1 MVLSIA
7 VAGKGQHQDA
17 GAKMTHLAPDTTS
30 TIVSKSISK
39 HGGKVTYRGLASFG
53 RNSQGSKANIK
64 CDTLIL
70 DNESTSDTI
79 PYNEILNDNITLE
92 HEATVSKVSEDQLF
106 YLMSRGL
113 RKRKRRK

>member
-1 MVLSIA
+1 MEWVDGNIGSKLTMKYPAVVLKGRGAKGMVLSIA

-53 RNSQGSKANIK
+53 RNSARLQS
-64 CDTLIL
+64 
-70 DNESTSDTI
+70 
-79 PYNEILNDNITLE
+79 E
-92 HEATVSKVSEDQLF
+92 HQMRYA
-106 YLMSRGL
+106 
-113 RKRKRRK
+113 

>member
-30 TIVSKSISK
+30 TIISKSISK

-53 RNSQGSKANIK
+53 RNSARLQ
-64 CDTLIL
+64 
-70 DNESTSDTI
+70 
-79 PYNEILNDNITLE
+79 
-92 HEATVSKVSEDQLF
+92 SEYQMRYVD
-106 YLMSRGL
+106 YG
-113 RKRKRRK
+113 